1 MTMMTDS
8 QLVKVFSINLTCD
21 VIASLHRDVRR
32 QTLSPDDLAADLGKL
47 HAFVEHVGTAFRTFT
62 AGEQY
67 SCELAARRVVDI
79 FRYAGH
85 VEDAAR
91 IESALTRFA
100 PVAA

>member
-8 QLVKVFSINLTCD
+8 QLVKVFSINFTCE

-32 QTLSPDDLAADLGKL
+32 KALSPDDLAADLGKL
-47 HAFVEHVGTAFRTFT
+47 HALVEHVGTAFRSLT

-67 SCELAARRVVDI
+67 SCELAARRFVDI
-79 FRYAGH
+79 LRYAGH

-91 IESALTRFA
+91 IESALTQFA
-100 PVAA
+100 LLAA

>member
-1 MTMMTDS
+1 MTMMTDL
-8 QLVKVFSINLTCD
+8 QLVKVFSINFTCD
-21 VIASLHRDVRR
+21 VIACLHRDVRR
-32 QTLSPDDLAADLGKL
+32 QALSPGDLAADLGKL
-47 HAFVEHVGTAFRTFT
+47 RAFVEHVGAAFRTFS

-91 IESALTRFA
+91 IESALTQFESI
-100 PVAA
+100 AA

>member
-1 MTMMTDS
+1 MNMMTDA
-8 QLVKVFSINLTCD
+8 QLVKVFSINFTCE

-32 QTLSPDDLAADLGKL
+32 RALSPDDLAADLGKL
-47 HAFVEHVGTAFRTFT
+47 RAFVDYVGTAFRTLT

-79 FRYAGH
+79 LRYAGH

-91 IESALTRFA
+91 IERGLTRHAPFA
-100 PVAA
+100 A